1 METIYKIGVIIL
13 LTVLVLYSFKYYVNT
28 EGFENDN
35 GEGNNEGLSLE
46 DIQSGA
52 SQGAAESPEAEGEGE
67 EKTEQESCD
76 PGNWWDKGPVKA
88 IRSKLWGASYNLIYD
103 ENGSLNSPV
112 SIPINNP
119 SSQSPPG
126 CLTVSD
132 SGWHETAV
140 CVDDNVKQRWKILKI
155 TNQSEFEKAI
165 EAGKENNGT
174 VGFTYG
180 YKLGERMD
188 YPFFIVVSAEYPS
201 QALYYNGS
209 AIGVRPI
216 GNYDDQKWDI
226 LQNPVKEPIATTEFN
241 YYSKLTPELRTSQ
254 SSVNSG
260 IQGNGIAGVQNLAG
274 NQQAMAALLAN
285 VMQSPNAG
293 GEFGVKDG
301 LKVNLQMDD
310 AMIAQ
315 LTGEEVA
322 SNNTANTTI
331 EPFVN
336 NISVYPKKQMDI
348 NVTLDYNT
356 AQAPQTPSG
365 KANVESV
372 AVQQID
378 AQGNLVTVGN
388 VDVAMQG
395 EDGRTLCDD
404 TLCHPDMRDWRD
416 KPYPC
421 RGCVPGEETW

>member
-28 EGFENDN
+28 EGFENGN
-35 GEGNNEGLSLE
+35 EEGNNEGLSLE

-52 SQGAAESPEAEGEGE
+52 SEGAAESSESENNTEE
-67 EKTEQESCD
+67 EKDACD
-76 PGNWWDKGPVKA
+76 PGNWWDNGPVKA

-103 ENGSLNSPV
+103 ENGNINSPV

-119 SSQSPPG
+119 NSQSPPG

-140 CVDDNVKQRWKILKI
+140 CVDNNVKQRWKILKI
-155 TNQSEFEKAI
+155 SNETEFKAAI
-165 EAGKENNGT
+165 DAGKENNGT

-180 YKLGERMD
+180 YKLGDRMD
-188 YPFFIVVSAEYPS
+188 YPFFIIVSAEYPS

-226 LQNPVKEPIATTEFN
+226 LQNPVKEPITTNEFN

-254 SSVNSG
+254 SSVNGSL
-260 IQGNGIAGVQNLAG
+260 QGNGIAGVQNLAG

-285 VMQSPNAG
+285 VMQSPNEG

-301 LKVNLQMDD
+301 LKINLQMDD

-315 LTGEEVA
+315 LTGSEVP
-322 SNNTANTTI
+322 SNNTAGNNTI
-331 EPFVN
+331 EPFTN
-336 NISVYPKKQMDI
+336 HIPSYPKKQMDI
-348 NVTLDYNT
+348 NVTLDYST
-356 AQAPQTPSG
+356 AQAPQTSG
-365 KANVESV
+365 KKPGIESV

-378 AQGNLVTVGN
+378 AQGNLVTVGK
-388 VDVAMQG
+388 VDVAMKG

-404 TLCHPDMRDWRD
+404 SLCHPDMRDWAS